1 MKKILNILIAA
12 FIVSQF
18 AACDDG
24 FEDMNVHP
32 EQPTETTP
40 DKLFTQ
46 VVKDMQVN
54 GNFALYLNARHVYG
68 YSQLAAYKAA
78 SIHDYGQRQGVDD
91 AWKSYYGLLKNVRR
105 LQKDLNSY
113 EGATA
118 EKMKNRKAMINILF
132 AYAAFEA
139 TDIFGDMPFT
149 EAGFGNEQNFTPK
162 FDTQESIYKA
172 CLTML
177 KEAVEMID
185 ENDSNQLGFQVNA
198 SFVLAD
204 NKALAY
210 KKFANLLRLKQGLR
224 MYNADQAT
232 AKTHI
237 TEAMAGPLPENDSD
251 DFGLFPHKFT
261 DWKPGPFRWAMIY
274 CPDTRPGTYLE
285 GKMVTNVSSSYD
297 IVDPRWKT
305 ICELNKNGI
314 YKAVPQSFND
324 SKNISFTGDNNIYG
338 GEWDDPFKPLKDRA
352 QEYSAFNRNY
362 VMSWYEP
369 HVFGSHAE
377 ARLCKAEAIAMGVV
391 SGDAKAE
398 YEAGI
403 KSSINR
409 MFNPSYTQDDN
420 FKLDIPTTAEVNA
433 MLSNP
438 LVSYDSASDK
448 LEAIRTQRWI
458 DYFQRPNEGWAVI
471 RRTGSPADRPAIY
484 DDNGTVEMANRIIYP
499 QDAAEYNKENYDSQ
513 VAKMGKDD
521 LFTKVWWDK

>member
-54 GNFALYLNARHVYG
+54 GNFAMYLNAYHVYG
-68 YSQLAAYKAA
+68 YSQLAVNKG
-78 SIHDYGQRQGVDD
+78 SDLNDYSARQGVDD
-91 AWKSYYGLLKNVRR
+91 AWKSYYNLLKNIRR
-105 LQKDLNSY
+105 LHQDLNAF
-113 EGATA
+113 EGETA
-118 EKMKNRKAMINILF
+118 DKMKNRKAMVNILF
-132 AYAAFEA
+132 AYATFEA

-149 EAGFGNEQNFTPK
+149 EAGYGNTQNFTPK
-162 FDTQESIYKA
+162 YDTQESIYKE

-177 KEAVEMID
+177 EDAVAMID
-185 ENDSNQLGFQVNA
+185 ENDSDQYGFQVNA

-210 KKFANLLRLKQGLR
+210 KKFANLLRLKHGLR

-261 DWKPGPFRWAMIY
+261 DWKPGPFRWALIY
-274 CPDTRPGTYLE
+274 TPTLRPGSYLE
-285 GKMVTNVSSSYD
+285 SKMVTNVSTSYD

-305 ICELNKNGI
+305 ICEGNKDGE
-314 YKAVPQSFND
+314 YKVLPQSYD
-324 SKNISFTGDNNIYG
+324 DHKDIKIETGGLYG
-338 GEWDDPFKPLKDRA
+338 GEWDNPFKPLSERA
-352 QEYSAFNRNY
+352 KNYSAFNRNY

-377 ARLCKAEAIAMGVV
+377 ARLCKAEAIAMGIV
-391 SGDAKAE
+391 SGDAKVE

-420 FKLDIPTTAEVNA
+420 FKLDLPTEAAVNA
-433 MLSNP
+433 MLAHP
-438 LVSYDSASDK
+438 LVAYNAASP
-448 LEAIRTQRWI
+448 LEGIRTQRWI
-458 DYFQRPNEGWAVI
+458 DYFQRPNEAWAVI
-471 RRTGSPADRPAIY
+471 RRTGSPSDRQ
-484 DDNGTVEMANRIIYP
+484 DLKTDKGVLEMANRIIYP
-499 QDAAEYNKENYDSQ
+499 QDEVEYNNINYKAQ
-513 VAKMGKDD
+513 VKVMGNDD

>member
-1 MKKILNILIAA
+1 MKAIILAAWEWTRLRPLTNTIPKPLIKIAWKPIIEHNLEHIHKYVSEIIIIVKYKKEQIKDYFWNTYKNTKITYREQWNKKWTWWAIKWIKFNEDVLIINWDSIFEKNDLEKIIQSDNFWVLVKKVENPKKYWIFEINEKNNIKKIIEKPKEYVWNLASLWVYKFNSNIFDYIDQIKISERWEYELTDALN
-12 FIVSQF
+12 
-18 AACDDG
+18 
-24 FEDMNVHP
+24 
-32 EQPTETTP
+32 
-40 DKLFTQ
+40 
-46 VVKDMQVN
+46 
-54 GNFALYLNARHVYG
+54 LYLN
-68 YSQLAAYKAA
+68 
-78 SIHDYGQRQGVDD
+78 DNN
-91 AWKSYYGLLKNVRR
+91 LKPI
-105 LQKDLNSY
+105 KIKW
-113 EGATA
+113 E
-118 EKMKNRKAMINILF
+118 F
-132 AYAAFEA
+132 
-139 TDIFGDMPFT
+139 
-149 EAGFGNEQNFTPK
+149 
-162 FDTQESIYKA
+162 
-172 CLTML
+172 
-177 KEAVEMID
+177 ID
-185 ENDSNQLGFQVNA
+185 VWY
-198 SFVLAD
+198 V
-204 NKALAY
+204 
-210 KKFANLLRLKQGLR
+210 
-224 MYNADQAT
+224 
-232 AKTHI
+232 
-237 TEAMAGPLPENDSD
+237 SD
-251 DFGLFPHKFT
+251 
-261 DWKPGPFRWAMIY
+261 
-274 CPDTRPGTYLE
+274 
-285 GKMVTNVSSSYD
+285 
-297 IVDPRWKT
+297 